1 MTGQPATPARLS
13 DSALVIVDAQNTYR
27 EGIMQLTGV
36 EPALEQCATLL
47 ARARALKIPVLHIQ
61 HDAGPGTPYD
71 VSAEIGAIADK
82 VAPADGEPVVVK
94 NYPNAFV
101 GTDLDARLKDTG
113 VKNLVVVGFMTHM
126 CINSTARGAFNL
138 GYTVAVPAAATPP
151 PARAGRL
158 GGERRKPAVGRVGGA
173 GRPVRSG
180 GAGRS
185 SDRRLKR
192 CAEASAHPTG
202 TGWPADPAEDTRHLA
217 NRLGHRAHRIGT
229 PSTPGR
235 GHAHSS
241 GAPIGDPFGCRP
253 SHHHGWLTPTLRR
266 SAPGFGPRRHFAAR
280 APGW

>member
-1 MTGQPATPARLS
+1 MSTASTTLRQLTGQPATPARLS

-138 GYTVAVPAAATPP
+138 GYAVAVPAAATATRPL
-151 PARAGRL
+151 PAPDGSVVSAASLQSAALAAL
-158 GGERRKPAVGRVGGA
+158 GDLFAVVVPDQA
-173 GRPVRSG
+173 
-180 GAGRS
+180 AI
-185 SDRRLKR
+185 
-192 CAEASAHPTG
+192 
-202 TGWPADPAEDTRHLA
+202 AD
-217 NRLGHRAHRIGT
+217 
-229 PSTPGR
+229 
-235 GHAHSS
+235 
-241 GAPIGDPFGCRP
+241 
-253 SHHHGWLTPTLRR
+253 
-266 SAPGFGPRRHFAAR
+266 
-280 APGW
+280 

>member
-1 MTGQPATPARLS
+1 MSTASTTLRQLTGQPATPARLS

-138 GYTVAVPAAATPP
+138 GYTVAVPAAATATRPL
-151 PARAGRL
+151 PAPDGSVVSAASLQSAALAAL
-158 GGERRKPAVGRVGGA
+158 GDLFAVVV
-173 GRPVRSG
+173 P
-180 GAGRS
+180 
-185 SDRRLKR
+185 D
-192 CAEASAHPTG
+192 EAAI
-202 TGWPADPAEDTRHLA
+202 AD
-217 NRLGHRAHRIGT
+217 
-229 PSTPGR
+229 
-235 GHAHSS
+235 
-241 GAPIGDPFGCRP
+241 
-253 SHHHGWLTPTLRR
+253 
-266 SAPGFGPRRHFAAR
+266 
-280 APGW
+280 